1 MSLYNPAGDFDPS
14 GDVTVADIK
23 AALNGEP
30 TDALTPEWTL
40 IDVREHEEWD
50 NGHAPGAVHIPL
62 SELPARIE
70 ELPDTEL
77 VIVCRS
83 GGRSARATQ
92 WLNHAGFE
100 ARNLDG
106 GMKAWWAAGL
116 PLQAAQGVEP
126 SVW

>member
-1 MSLYNPAGDFDPS
+1 MSLYNPAGDFDSS
-14 GDVTVADIK
+14 GDVTADDIR
-23 AALNGEP
+23 ASLAGEP
-30 TDALTPEWTL
+30 QENLTADWVVL
-40 IDVREHEEWD
+40 DVREQVEWD
-50 NGHAPGAVHIPL
+50 HGHAPDAVHIPL
-62 SELPARIE
+62 SELPERID
-70 ELPDTEL
+70 ELPEAEL
-77 VIVCRS
+77 VVVCRS